1 MKKVLATLFVSLA
14 PIAAIAAS
22 AAPASA
28 TIHPL
33 MVGWVCGNASGEPP
47 GQTPGETHSDQS
59 SFRALQ
65 ATGIIIG
72 FDTATGL
79 PIFDYNNPAI
89 KFSFFTV
96 VPEET
101 GTPSNPGAINCVKG
115 IFATTT

>member
-1 MKKVLATLFVSLA
+1 MKKVLATLVVTV
-14 PIAAIAAS
+14 AAVAAVTAS

-47 GQTPGETHSDQS
+47 GQTPGDTHSDQS
-59 SFRALQ
+59 TFRALQ

-72 FDTATGL
+72 TDPATGL

-101 GTPSNPGAINCVKG
+101 GTPTNPGAINCVQG

>member
-1 MKKVLATLFVSLA
+1 MRRIFAFLA
-14 PIAAIAAS
+14 AACAAAVFATS
-22 AAPASA
+22 SQA

-33 MVGWVCGNASGEPP
+33 MVGWVCGNASGDPP
-47 GQTPGETHSDQS
+47 GQTPGETHSAQS
-59 SFRALQ
+59 TFRALQ
-65 ATGIIIG
+65 ATGVIIG
-72 FDTATGL
+72 FDASGL

-115 IFATTT
+115 IFATTS